1 MSAPSGSS
9 TEGTGRISSDAA
21 MANPGNL
28 PISKTPFTV
37 DISTPPGSDKSR
49 SLRERRHLP
58 PMGNAIVPSHVGFNH
73 RGYVPQAARE
83 GGPPTRQLNQMN
95 VHNTFHHNV
104 QMDNPQ
110 VNFVEQNLH
119 VHSHDS
125 AMTSL
130 VETAAE
136 LRHREVLAHTEAQA
150 EAIHT
155 AKTEELKEALRV
167 REGIESQRALD
178 AIRIKEQELL
188 NMGAQYKE
196 NLKHEAHE
204 HVRFR
209 EAQMNEKI
217 QAYQRVI
224 DANLRQSLSSKEQEI
239 LELKRQAEED
249 RRVQNDRI
257 TQLEHMVQ
265 TQMQHNLKLQSML
278 DSQFA
283 QVRPSPVVETA
294 AMTVTAEAHTSSTI
308 PDFEF
313 VPPTRKAAPAAPPPK
328 VANPP
333 YPKAPI
339 EFSSPDHDAFERDG
353 IEIIYHDPK
362 YKTPIHVKKEPEVAR
377 SSNDERLPG
386 GTAATKRSGIPQSE
400 KVNSPAPTHLYSPT
414 ELGPEDYFDPG
425 DDDDGDGPGDEGDV
439 NGGDGGNDP
448 PPPDPNDKPTGDR
461 NKKVPRKG
469 KGDSG
474 PPDGGDGGDDNP
486 DDDDDEK
493 FRRRMIKFLGGYVDQ
508 RTDDK
513 PKVKEADTIKIPAF
527 PLAETYRNWRIK
539 TREAV
544 VAASTDPDSAFKW
557 VSDSWKEDQTLEA
570 LRKVAPF
577 ATLDAKLLSAL
588 TNIIT
593 GDFARKVDTFKETE
607 ATAGRIVRGRQV
619 LFMLHDHF
627 STNIKHGATYALQ
640 DLFSVQLRGENL
652 KSFIS
657 NWDQVLAGIVQT
669 PDESVLETLFY
680 KQVKNCKAIQHD
692 MNEYHR
698 ADEGT
703 EKRNYSFL
711 VSAVRRHLDR
721 ERLEANRD
729 RVAKGLSGSGRPS
742 APAVEGKTGFIPKG
756 YCVAWNKGG
765 CSKDNCTYKHET
777 PKPRDRSRKPSKTR
791 GRSTER
797 SGSPK
802 PKGKGKKICKF
813 WKQGRCDRGAECK
826 FLHGGSVG
834 KPRQATPARSASSEN
849 KNKKRN
855 PKNPKR
861 KGSRSSSRSKSPK
874 SPKSPKSKGS
884 GTSSSKPSPAAV
896 CLVASMLASVSQA
909 FCLPQPRVIC
919 PSIRFDDSPD
929 VSLVKARG
937 NLRPI
942 GNAVTKGKVTF
953 PWGHQFEVDQ
963 LAVNDAAL
971 TGTMLAGSVSNCLRG
986 VECKCA
992 YLCDTDFGCN
1002 ECIPKGIKATPAECR
1017 EDVKGAINLELDW
1030 IADTGSAQDLVND
1043 NELPDDYGYYSNNPI
1058 RMITANGESSSSKQ
1072 GRYLFRSWARPLM
1085 RILYEAL
1092 LLSFQS
1098 GWDVLTMVT
1107 TSYGEDPK
1115 VNLLTW
1121 SSQMGI
1127 ALS

>member
-1 MSAPSGSS
+1 M
-9 TEGTGRISSDAA
+9 SSDAA

-28 PISKTPFTV
+28 PISNTPFTI

-119 VHSHDS
+119 VHSHDP

-188 NMGAQYKE
+188 NVGAQYKE

-204 HVRFR
+204 HIRFR
-209 EAQMNEKI
+209 EAQMSEKI

-224 DANLRQSLSSKEQEI
+224 DANHRQSLSSKEQEI
-239 LELKRQAEED
+239 LELKKQAEEE
-249 RRVQNDRI
+249 RRIQNDRI
-257 TQLEHMVQ
+257 TQLEQIVQ
-265 TQMQHNLKLQSML
+265 AQMQHNLKLQSML

-283 QVRPSPVVETA
+283 QVRPSPIVETA
-294 AMTVTAEAHTSSTI
+294 AMTITAETHASTDI
-308 PDFEF
+308 PSFEF
-313 VPPTRKAAPAAPPPK
+313 VPPTRKAAPAAPPMS
-328 VANPP
+328 VARPP
-333 YPKAPI
+333 IPRTPI
-339 EFSSPDHDAFERDG
+339 NFTSPDAETYEKDG
-353 IEIIYHDPK
+353 IEIVYHDPS
-362 YKTPIHVKKEPEVAR
+362 YQAPVHVKKESDIAR
-377 SSNDERLPG
+377 SSMDERPSG
-386 GTAATKRSGIPQSE
+386 GEATTRRRDNPPKDKI
-400 KVNSPAPTHLYSPT
+400 NSPAPTNLYTPT
-414 ELGPEDYFDPG
+414 ELGPDELDYLEPGDNDVPDGDDPG
-425 DDDDGDGPGDEGDV
+425 D
-439 NGGDGGNDP
+439 GGDGNGGNGGGGP
-448 PPPDPNDKPTGDR
+448 PSPPDPYDKPEGDKNR
-461 NKKVPRKG
+461 RVPRKNREG
-469 KGDSG
+469 PN
-474 PPDGGDGGDDNP
+474 PPDGGDDGYDDP

-508 RTDDK
+508 RHDDK

-557 VSDSWKEDQTLEA
+557 VSDSWKEEQTLEA

-669 PDESVLETLFY
+669 PDVSVLETLFY

-765 CSKDNCTYKHET
+765 CSKDNCTYKHEV

-813 WKQGRCDRGAECK
+813 WRQGRCDRGTECK
-826 FLHGGSVG
+826 FLHEGSVG

-855 PKNPKR
+855 PKNSKR

-909 FCLPQPRVIC
+909 FCIPQPRVVC

-986 VECKCA
+986 VE
-992 YLCDTDFGCN
+992 
-1002 ECIPKGIKATPAECR
+1002 
-1017 EDVKGAINLELDW
+1017 
-1030 IADTGSAQDLVND
+1030 
-1043 NELPDDYGYYSNNPI
+1043 
-1058 RMITANGESSSSKQ
+1058 
-1072 GRYLFRSWARPLM
+1072 
-1085 RILYEAL
+1085 
-1092 LLSFQS
+1092 
-1098 GWDVLTMVT
+1098 
-1107 TSYGEDPK
+1107 
-1115 VNLLTW
+1115 
-1121 SSQMGI
+1121 
-1127 ALS
+1127 

>member
-1 MSAPSGSS
+1 M
-9 TEGTGRISSDAA
+9 
-21 MANPGNL
+21 
-28 PISKTPFTV
+28 
-37 DISTPPGSDKSR
+37 
-49 SLRERRHLP
+49 
-58 PMGNAIVPSHVGFNH
+58 
-73 RGYVPQAARE
+73 
-83 GGPPTRQLNQMN
+83 
-95 VHNTFHHNV
+95 
-104 QMDNPQ
+104 
-110 VNFVEQNLH
+110 
-119 VHSHDS
+119 
-125 AMTSL
+125 
-130 VETAAE
+130 
-136 LRHREVLAHTEAQA
+136 
-150 EAIHT
+150 
-155 AKTEELKEALRV
+155 
-167 REGIESQRALD
+167 
-178 AIRIKEQELL
+178 
-188 NMGAQYKE
+188 
-196 NLKHEAHE
+196 
-204 HVRFR
+204 
-209 EAQMNEKI
+209 
-217 QAYQRVI
+217 
-224 DANLRQSLSSKEQEI
+224 
-239 LELKRQAEED
+239 
-249 RRVQNDRI
+249 
-257 TQLEHMVQ
+257 
-265 TQMQHNLKLQSML
+265 
-278 DSQFA
+278 
-283 QVRPSPVVETA
+283 
-294 AMTVTAEAHTSSTI
+294 
-308 PDFEF
+308 
-313 VPPTRKAAPAAPPPK
+313 
-328 VANPP
+328 
-333 YPKAPI
+333 
-339 EFSSPDHDAFERDG
+339 
-353 IEIIYHDPK
+353 
-362 YKTPIHVKKEPEVAR
+362 
-377 SSNDERLPG
+377 
-386 GTAATKRSGIPQSE
+386 
-400 KVNSPAPTHLYSPT
+400 
-414 ELGPEDYFDPG
+414 
-425 DDDDGDGPGDEGDV
+425 
-439 NGGDGGNDP
+439 
-448 PPPDPNDKPTGDR
+448 
-461 NKKVPRKG
+461 
-469 KGDSG
+469 
-474 PPDGGDGGDDNP
+474 
-486 DDDDDEK
+486 
-493 FRRRMIKFLGGYVDQ
+493 
-508 RTDDK
+508 
-513 PKVKEADTIKIPAF
+513 
-527 PLAETYRNWRIK
+527 AETYRNWRIK

-669 PDESVLETLFY
+669 PDVSVLETLFY

-765 CSKDNCTYKHET
+765 CSKDNCTYKHEV

-791 GRSTER
+791 GRSNER
-797 SGSPK
+797 SSSPR

-813 WKQGRCDRGAECK
+813 WKQGRCDRGADCK
-826 FLHGGSVG
+826 FLHEGSVG

-884 GTSSSKPSPAAV
+884 GASSSKPSPAAV

-909 FCLPQPRVIC
+909 FCIPQPRVFC

-929 VSLVKARG
+929 VSHVKVRG

-942 GNAVTKGKVTF
+942 GNAVTKDKVTF

-986 VECKCA
+986 IECKCA

-1043 NELPDDYGYYSNNPI
+1043 CELPDDYGYYSNNP
-1058 RMITANGESSSSKQ
+1058 NSHDYCQ
-1072 GRYLFRSWARPLM
+1072 W
-1085 RILYEAL
+1085 
-1092 LLSFQS
+1092 
-1098 GWDVLTMVT
+1098 
-1107 TSYGEDPK
+1107 
-1115 VNLLTW
+1115 
-1121 SSQMGI
+1121 
-1127 ALS
+1127 